1 MNDHEL
7 FDLYTDYLLC
17 SMGQA
22 TSTKMSSMLQETVS
36 HDRISRL
43 LGKQEWTAKNFWLF
57 IKPLVRETESASG
70 IIKIDDTIE
79 HKPHSSENALIC
91 WHYDH
96 SLGRSVK
103 GINILNFLYEPNPNE
118 FADFSYP
125 ISFEL
130 TRKTEQY
137 VDSKTGKIK
146 RRSDKKK
153 NDVFRD
159 RLRIIHFLNKVQYQT
174 LLWDSWFSS
183 NENMTMVHKEL
194 KKTFIGAIKDNR
206 LIALSLKDKQAGKFT
221 KINRLDWHTTKQ
233 RVVYLKGL
241 AFPVQIVQEVFT
253 NKDDSVGE
261 LFLVTNDLELSY
273 HYITS
278 TYNKRWDIE
287 VYHRSLKQN
296 VCLEKSP
303 TKKEITQ
310 ANHIFASMVAWV
322 KLEFLSKKQQQ
333 NHYAFKAQLY
343 VGAIQTAF
351 CQLQKIK
358 NAATKLLPQPE
369 QQLLLGTEDN

>member
-1 MNDHEL
+1 
-7 FDLYTDYLLC
+7 
-17 SMGQA
+17 MGQA
-22 TSTKMSSMLQETVS
+22 TSTTMSRMLEGAVS

-43 LGKQEWTAKNFWLF
+43 LGKREWTPKNFWLF
-57 IKPLVRETESASG
+57 IKPLVRKTESPDG

-96 SLGRSVK
+96 SLGRNVK
-103 GINILNFLYEPNPNE
+103 GINILNFIYEPNPNNL
-118 FADFSYP
+118 ANFSYP

-137 VDSKTGKIK
+137 LDSKTGKIK

-153 NDVFRD
+153 NDVFRT
-159 RLRIIHFLNKVQYQT
+159 RLRILQFLNKVSYRT

-183 NENMTMVHKEL
+183 NENMDMVHKEL

-206 LIALSLKDKQAGKFT
+206 LVALSLEDKQAGKFT

-233 RVVYLKGL
+233 RKVYLKGL
-241 AFPVQIVQEVFT
+241 DFPVQIVQQVFT
-253 NKDDSVGE
+253 NKDGSVGE
-261 LFLVTNDLELSY
+261 LFLVTNDLKLSY

-278 TYNKRWDIE
+278 TYNKRWDVE

-303 TKKEITQ
+303 TKTERTQ
-310 ANHIFASMVAWV
+310 ANHIFASIVAWV

-333 NHYAFKAQLY
+333 THYAFKAQLY

-351 CQLQKIK
+351 CQLQKLK
-358 NAATKLLPQPE
+358 AVAMKLLPRPE
-369 QQLLLGTEDN
+369 QQLLLAAKDN